1 MVLFNVLFL
10 PQGENM
16 SSLYDLIIDDEKL
29 EKDKRSLDDNDNQ
42 NGGNKKVIPTI
53 EDIVIGINKLNEN
66 ITNISTE
73 IRVVTKSLN
82 ETRECLLKS
91 TSETEKRIIEKIP
104 EEIETL
110 IGNGKITAELDKR
123 SKTFITAGGIA
134 SFVFA
139 ILVIIIGIWGNKYVQ
154 EANKY
159 ENLMAVFDV
168 MPKAQYDQIQT
179 WVQTSYQ
186 NINPSKNDTPIPSK

>member
-1 MVLFNVLFL
+1 MN
-10 PQGENM
+10 
-16 SSLYDLIIDDEKL
+16 SLYDLIKDDDKL
-29 EKDKRSLDDNDNQ
+29 GKDKRSLDEDDNSNV
-42 NGGNKKVIPTI
+42 GNENDIPTNENQKTI
-53 EDIVIGINKLNEN
+53 ADLITCLKDILIGINKLNEN
-66 ITNISTE
+66 QKTESANFRNGLSGIKKSIDNLENSIS
-73 IRVVTKSLN
+73 VF
-82 ETRECLLKS
+82 
-91 TSETEKRIIEKIP
+91 EKRIIEKIP

-139 ILVIIIGIWGNKYVQ
+139 ILVIIMGIWGNKYVQ
-154 EANKY
+154 DANKY

-168 MPKAQYDQIQT
+168 MPKDQYDQIQT

>member
-1 MVLFNVLFL
+1 MN
-10 PQGENM
+10 
-16 SSLYDLIIDDEKL
+16 SLYDLIKDDDKL
-29 EKDKRSLDDNDNQ
+29 GKDKRSLDEDDNSNV
-42 NGGNKKVIPTI
+42 GNENDIPTNENQKTI
-53 EDIVIGINKLNEN
+53 ADLITCLKDILIGINKLNEN
-66 ITNISTE
+66 QKTE
-73 IRVVTKSLN
+73 SANFRNGLSGIKKSIDNLEN
-82 ETRECLLKS
+82 S
-91 TSETEKRIIEKIP
+91 IPVFEKRIIEKIP
-104 EEIETL
+104 EEIETR
-110 IGNGKITAELDKR
+110 IGKGKITAELDKR

-186 NINPSKNDTPIPSK
+186 NVNPGNNNIPVPAK

>member
-1 MVLFNVLFL
+1 MN
-10 PQGENM
+10 
-16 SSLYDLIIDDEKL
+16 SLYDLIKDDDKL
-29 EKDKRSLDDNDNQ
+29 GKDKRSLDEDDNSNV
-42 NGGNKKVIPTI
+42 GNENDIPTNENQKTI
-53 EDIVIGINKLNEN
+53 ADLITCLKDILIGINKLNEN
-66 ITNISTE
+66 QKTESANFRNGLSGIKKSIDNLENSIS
-73 IRVVTKSLN
+73 VF
-82 ETRECLLKS
+82 
-91 TSETEKRIIEKIP
+91 EKRIIEKIP

-139 ILVIIIGIWGNKYVQ
+139 ILVIIMGIWGNKYVQ
-154 EANKY
+154 DANKY

-168 MPKAQYDQIQT
+168 MPKDQYDQIQT

-186 NINPSKNDTPIPSK
+186 NINHSKNDTPIPSK

>member
-1 MVLFNVLFL
+1 MN
-10 PQGENM
+10 
-16 SSLYDLIIDDEKL
+16 SLYDLIKDDDKL
-29 EKDKRSLDDNDNQ
+29 GKDKRSLDEDDNSNV
-42 NGGNKKVIPTI
+42 GNENDIPTNENQKTI
-53 EDIVIGINKLNEN
+53 ADLITCLKDILIGINKLNEN
-66 ITNISTE
+66 QKTESANFRNGLSGIKKSIDNLENSIS
-73 IRVVTKSLN
+73 VF
-82 ETRECLLKS
+82 
-91 TSETEKRIIEKIP
+91 EKRIIEKIP

-139 ILVIIIGIWGNKYVQ
+139 ILVIIIGIGGNKYVQ
-154 EANKY
+154 DANKY
-159 ENLMAVFDV
+159 QNLMAVFDV

-186 NINPSKNDTPIPSK
+186 NVNPGNNNIPVPAK